1 MTPFTLGPSLSMLD
15 AICDLATYLPFVVCL
30 PVGDLILLLEAG
42 ELGSFNWTGGQND
55 HG

>member
-42 ELGSFNWTGGQND
+42 ELGSFNGTGGQND

>member
-1 MTPFTLGPSLSMLD
+1 MLD
-15 AICDLATYLPFVVCL
+15 ASDLATYLPFVVCL

-42 ELGSFNWTGGQND
+42 ELSSFNWTGGQND